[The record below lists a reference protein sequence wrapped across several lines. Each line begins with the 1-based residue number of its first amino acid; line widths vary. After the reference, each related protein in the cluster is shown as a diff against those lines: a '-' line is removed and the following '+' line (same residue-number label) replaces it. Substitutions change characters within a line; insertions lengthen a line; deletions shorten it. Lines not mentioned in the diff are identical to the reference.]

1 MFTQNYA
8 TINIIFVA
16 DSDDDEI
23 MASSPPPQCLSA
35 SQPSDNMTSTATGV
49 PPVVDLTPAGGG
61 SSSYQVPQFPIER
74 IECKMAAISS
84 RFVFLELI
92 NFYKTFID

>member
-1 MFTQNYA
+1 MLVCYFL
-8 TINIIFVA
+8 TIFCFIT

-23 MASSPPPQCLSA
+23 MASSPPPQSVGL
-35 SQPSDNMTSTATGV
+35 PGGNMTSATGGV
-49 PPVVDLTPAGGG
+49 SPAVADLASGGG

-84 RFVFLELI
+84 RLEF
-92 NFYKTFID
+92 NFNLKTYL